1 MTWKDRLTIATCIFT
16 ITLCSFFSLGWILN
30 STGVLKVDLPILIQA
45 LQVIERILEFL
56 LGGA

>member
-1 MTWKDRLTIATCIFT
+1 MTWKDRLTVATCIFT
-16 ITLCSFFSLGWILN
+16 ITLCSFFSIGWILN

-45 LQVIERILEFL
+45 LQVIQRLLELL